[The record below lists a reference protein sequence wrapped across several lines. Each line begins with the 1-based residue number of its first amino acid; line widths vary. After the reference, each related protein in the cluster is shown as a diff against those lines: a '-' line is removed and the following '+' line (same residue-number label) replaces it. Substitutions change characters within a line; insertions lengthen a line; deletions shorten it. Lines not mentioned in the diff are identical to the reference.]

1 MTMGHAIYAPSQ
13 RYWQTIPVGIYCIGF
28 IEKVMAETEL
38 IERDVDTANYE
49 ELRDAIRHFDR
60 VIRSQ
65 IVIQGRQGDRI
76 KNSIRAGMLFLV
88 LIGISIFVI
97 LYTMVT
103 QVTLISEAVVRMDN
117 SFDEVRTQMVK
128 VDELMTGMEKKVL
141 YINAVSTVMQN
152 MDGEMGKMTR
162 QMGQMQGEVDAMRSE
177 VTVIRQQA
185 DIMTHTTGQMD
196 REIYRMNQDMNRMAA
211 PARSLNNMFPMP

>member
-1 MTMGHAIYAPSQ
+1 
-13 RYWQTIPVGIYCIGF
+13 
-28 IEKVMAETEL
+28 MAETEL
-38 IERDVDTANYE
+38 AGRDVDTANYE

-76 KNSIRAGMLFLV
+76 KNSIRVGMLFLV
-88 LIGISIFVI
+88 LIGISIFII

-117 SFDEVRTQMVK
+117 SFDQVRTQMVK
-128 VDELMTGMEKKVL
+128 VDELMTGMEKNVL

>member
-1 MTMGHAIYAPSQ
+1 M
-13 RYWQTIPVGIYCIGF
+13 GF
-28 IEKVMAETEL
+28 IEKTMAETEL
-38 IERDVDTANYE
+38 VERDVDTANYE

-88 LIGISIFVI
+88 LIGISIFII

-103 QVTLISEAVVRMDN
+103 QVNLISEAVVRMDT

-128 VDELMTGMEKKVL
+128 VDALMTGMEKNVV
-141 YINAVSTVMQN
+141 YINAVSGVMQN
-152 MDGEMGKMTR
+152 IDGEMGTMTR
-162 QMGQMQGEVDAMRSE
+162 QMGQMQGEVDAMRNE

-185 DIMTHTTGQMD
+185 DMMTRTTGVLDQQ
-196 REIYRMNQDMNRMAA
+196 IYRMNQDMNRMAA
-211 PARSLNNMFPMP
+211 PARSMNNMFPMP

>member
-1 MTMGHAIYAPSQ
+1 M
-13 RYWQTIPVGIYCIGF
+13 GF
-28 IEKVMAETEL
+28 IEKTMAETEL
-38 IERDVDTANYE
+38 VERDVDTANYE

-88 LIGISIFVI
+88 LIGISIFII

-103 QVTLISEAVVRMDN
+103 QVNLISEAVVRMDT

-128 VDELMTGMEKKVL
+128 VDALMTGMEKNVV
-141 YINAVSTVMQN
+141 YINAVSGVMQN
-152 MDGEMGKMTR
+152 MDGEMGTMTR
-162 QMGQMQGEVDAMRSE
+162 QMGQMQGEVDAMRNE

-185 DIMTHTTGQMD
+185 DMMTRTTGVLDQQ
-196 REIYRMNQDMNRMAA
+196 IYRMNQDMNRMAA
-211 PARSLNNMFPMP
+211 PARSMNNMFPMP